1 MSIMI
6 DDAYLCPCGCTNSLE
21 MYFEEEDNSLVCTEI
36 NPEKCTECGREFR
49 AYATVNVE
57 IVAIC
62 YKCDECDP
70 ACPGPEQCVDGD
82 CHLKHCPAENLP
94 CNLNCNDCE
103 CSTDDCPMDDEGCV
117 HVPDDGSNATSITG
131 KKLYPCD
138 GRLGY
143 CPYDADGSLE
153 TNTCFNHCGLG
164 SDEDRPK
171 PVNSGA
177 SEDLDPV
184 IVATDATTA
193 DADKVLLSIYN
204 VISDYLDARDS
215 RATKHV

>member
-1 MSIMI
+1 MRLQF
-6 DDAYLCPCGCTNSLE
+6 DDEHECTCGHTTGIGI
-21 MYFEEEDNSLVCTEI
+21 YFEEEDNTLVCTEI
-36 NPEKCTECGREFR
+36 VPDKCSKCGREFR

-57 IVAIC
+57 VVDIC
-62 YKCDECDP
+62 YKCDECRP
-70 ACPGPEQCVDGD
+70 ECPGPEQCVD
-82 CHLKHCPAENLP
+82 
-94 CNLNCNDCE
+94 
-103 CSTDDCPMDDEGCV
+103 DEGRV
-117 HVPDDGSNATSITG
+117 FVPDDGSNATSITG

-143 CPYDADGSLE
+143 CPYDADGSPE

-193 DADKVLLSIYN
+193 DANKVLLSIYN
-204 VISDYLDARDS
+204 VISDYLDAHDS